1 MLLGGLAVGIDVGL
15 VEVNI
20 ALWLGR
26 ALLYVVE
33 KNLLDQDTIS
43 LLPVLD
49 NTSLF
54 CEDSNL
60 RGVLDLI
67 GRNIGE
73 GKLDGSVDGGGSHVL
88 RGLDVLV
95 DPLGVVVFQNT
106 SVVGPALVRVDEGS
120 KVLLGI
126 SNNVDDGTKSGLDPL
141 GDDAP
146 DDSEEE
152 GLVDDEDG
160 TDETDVVV
168 LNEVEAV
175 ARKSGVELASVQ
187 VGVVDQNGEL
197 FATWGTMGE
206 STFDHVDEGTNNVQ
220 ELHGGGL
227 EPADAKNQDWAT
239 LLVGHAWGN
248 LEHSSL
254 EDIGNGFGA
263 DGVNTELL
271 SPSEGLNVESRG
283 SFDVPLLS
291 VQVSKEGLAV
301 GLNDDFSVFT
311 ELSTEL
317 LDGISLGSIQLS
329 SRGNSN
335 VLVEILQP
343 VVGLVGAASL
353 EEPSLASERRNTG
366 GVQVQG
372 KSRNLLELNLVVSA
386 SNLGLATINVESI
399 KGLKSA
405 SGI

>member
-95 DPLGVVVFQNT
+95 DPLRVVVFQNT

-146 DDSEEE
+146 DDS
-152 GLVDDEDG
+152 
-160 TDETDVVV
+160 
-168 LNEVEAV
+168 
-175 ARKSGVELASVQ
+175 
-187 VGVVDQNGEL
+187 
-197 FATWGTMGE
+197 
-206 STFDHVDEGTNNVQ
+206 
-220 ELHGGGL
+220 
-227 EPADAKNQDWAT
+227 
-239 LLVGHAWGN
+239 
-248 LEHSSL
+248 
-254 EDIGNGFGA
+254 
-263 DGVNTELL
+263 
-271 SPSEGLNVESRG
+271 
-283 SFDVPLLS
+283 
-291 VQVSKEGLAV
+291 
-301 GLNDDFSVFT
+301 
-311 ELSTEL
+311 
-317 LDGISLGSIQLS
+317 
-329 SRGNSN
+329 
-335 VLVEILQP
+335 
-343 VVGLVGAASL
+343 
-353 EEPSLASERRNTG
+353 
-366 GVQVQG
+366 
-372 KSRNLLELNLVVSA
+372 
-386 SNLGLATINVESI
+386 
-399 KGLKSA
+399 
-405 SGI
+405 